1 MGSKRGSNETVVHP
15 DATVGVAYRDG
26 SAPPELGA
34 GGIIRSGTTV
44 YDDVVAGRNLTTG
57 HGAVIRE
64 ESVLGDDV
72 LVGSH
77 AVVDGA
83 STLGDGT
90 SLQTG
95 AYVPRETT
103 LGDRVFLGPHACLT
117 NDRYPVR
124 RGAGRDGGGDDGA
137 VNLAGPTVDDDAT
150 IGANATVLPDVTVG
164 TRAFVAAGAVVV
176 DDVPA
181 ERLATGVPATV
192 QPLPPRLRTG
202 NDL

>member
-1 MGSKRGSNETVVHP
+1 MQPDRETDGTVVHP
-15 DATVGVAYRDG
+15 DATVGVAYRER
-26 SAPPELGA
+26 SVPPEIGP
-34 GGIIRSGTTV
+34 GGIIRSGTTL

-57 HGAVIRE
+57 HGAVVRE
-64 ESVLGDDV
+64 ETRLGDDV
-72 LVGSH
+72 LVGTN

-124 RGAGRDGGGDDGA
+124 GAAGGDADL
-137 VNLAGPTVDDDAT
+137 VGPAIEDDVTV
-150 IGANATVLPDVTVG
+150 GANATVLPDVTVG
-164 TRAFVAAGAVVV
+164 RRAFVAAGAVVV

-181 ERLATGVPATV
+181 ATLAAGVPATHR
-192 QPLPPRLRTG
+192 PLPSHLRTG